1 MEVISETKKYLT
13 SRFKMKDL
21 KEVNT
26 ILGIKVKKH
35 NGGYAL
41 CQSHYIE
48 KILLK
53 FEYLRIKEVTTPYD
67 STVKLTE
74 NSGKAVAQLEY
85 ASAIGSLMYV
95 IHGTRPDIS
104 FAVCKLSRY
113 TNNPSTEHWKV
124 IGRVLGYLKLTIG
137 LGLKL

>member
-21 KEVNT
+21 KEVDT
-26 ILGIKVKKH
+26 ILVIKVKKH
-35 NGGYAL
+35 SGGYAL

-48 KILLK
+48 KIILK
-53 FEYLRIKEVTTPYD
+53 FQYLRIKEVTIPYD

-74 NSGKAVAQLEY
+74 NSGRAVAQLEY
-85 ASAIGSLMYV
+85 ASAIGSLMYAM
-95 IHGTRPDIS
+95 HGTRPDIS
-104 FAVCKLSRY
+104 FAICKLSRY

-124 IGRVLGYLKLTIG
+124 IGRVLDI
-137 LGLKL
+137 